1 MHPLVQIL
9 DPFCLEHRCMKDA
22 THRALR
28 LRVVI
33 IVDEPRPLFFLTVVD
48 NIEMPALT
56 VGGVKDDDGVAAQQ
70 RIASCSRR
78 GFSHKGSHLPQSV
91 MAAEEGLGA
100 LVDGTVARSLQL
112 FVEVAEV
119 DGEVGEAQSAAEIV
133 GEVVKADIVAD
144 SIEESLGML
153 LVQLRM
159 SVDTKSRKGIN
170 PCGLHVINNRQIGPP
185 CLSQ

>member
-1 MHPLVQIL
+1 
-9 DPFCLEHRCMKDA
+9 
-22 THRALR
+22 
-28 LRVVI
+28 
-33 IVDEPRPLFFLTVVD
+33 
-48 NIEMPALT
+48 
-56 VGGVKDDDGVAAQQ
+56 
-70 RIASCSRR
+70 
-78 GFSHKGSHLPQSV
+78 

-119 DGEVGEAQSAAEIV
+119 DGEVGEAQPAAEIV

-170 PCGLHVINNRQIGPP
+170 PCGLHVINNRQIDPP